1 MPCCGVG
8 RNYSRISC
16 LKKNPDLLP
25 EEKLAFDFLQICDF
39 GLARAEDSG
48 LSALLTQEVVTQYY
62 RAPEILMGCHRYSY
76 AIDMWSVGCILSELL
91 LRRILFQAH
100 NVVRQLELMVELLG
114 PPPPSLLKQ
123 CSSAIPSYILKKASR
138 RHNASSGSLSPNRLT
153 SNFHY
158 CSSAT
163 KETVHLL
170 SQLLVFD
177 PVSLHGKVP
186 KMKLNLRFYSFLYFK
201 CSRVYFYPTA
211 GVQSLLSL

>member
-1 MPCCGVG
+1 MNLG
-8 RNYSRISC
+8 RF
-16 LKKNPDLLP
+16 
-25 EEKLAFDFLQICDF
+25 FDFQICDF

-138 RHNASSGSLSPNRLT
+138 RHNGSLSPNRLT

-177 PVSLHGKVP
+177 PVSMMLKI
-186 KMKLNLRFYSFLYFK
+186 
-201 CSRVYFYPTA
+201 
-211 GVQSLLSL
+211 